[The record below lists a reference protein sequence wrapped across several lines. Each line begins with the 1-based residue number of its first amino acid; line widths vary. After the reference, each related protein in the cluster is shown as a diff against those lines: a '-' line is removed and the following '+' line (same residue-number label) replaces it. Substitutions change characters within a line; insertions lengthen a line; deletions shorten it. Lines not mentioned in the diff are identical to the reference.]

1 MDQRQNVIWIMT
13 DQHARFATGCY
24 GSAVAHTPRIDG
36 LAREGIRFD
45 CAFTP
50 SPVCVPAR
58 DATLSGQYP
67 HTLGYGCDGNFFP
80 STAFRTGAHAFRE
93 NGYTTAFIGKLH
105 PVIPYTRGFDYYV
118 DLGHY
123 YDYLGPELKRF
134 ILAHQAQDSGSGCP
148 WMSPYWYE
156 PHAWTETG
164 PAHVNGGIKAYS
176 AVLDAPDLLPE
187 EDQFE
192 AFVVRNAK
200 AFLDR
205 HETDPFFLCV
215 NFVKPHFPY
224 ASPQRHHDRFRPED
238 MQLPDNAGAWAS
250 TPECNRRWVQ
260 QDLTDSELRRKA
272 QQLMADYY
280 AAVSHADECVG
291 QILDELQRRGI
302 ADDTIV
308 VYTTDHGE
316 MLGEHGIWEKQKFYE
331 ASARVPLIVRW
342 PKRFAGGK
350 VVQENVNLCDLF
362 ATLCELCDIPCPSG
376 LDSRSLVP
384 LMEGDVAGWDN
395 ETVSQF
401 GPHNVMIKQGD
412 LKYQYY
418 GPDMPEVLFDLAR
431 DPRERE
437 DVISDPGY
445 SEQVARFRRRL
456 AQLGHGPNADTAY
469 TNAGYPVRPSR
480 D

>member
-1 MDQRQNVIWIMT
+1 
-13 DQHARFATGCY
+13 
-24 GSAVAHTPRIDG
+24 
-36 LAREGIRFD
+36 
-45 CAFTP
+45 
-50 SPVCVPAR
+50 
-58 DATLSGQYP
+58 
-67 HTLGYGCDGNFFP
+67 
-80 STAFRTGAHAFRE
+80 
-93 NGYTTAFIGKLH
+93 
-105 PVIPYTRGFDYYV
+105 
-118 DLGHY
+118 
-123 YDYLGPELKRF
+123 
-134 ILAHQAQDSGSGCP
+134 
-148 WMSPYWYE
+148 
-156 PHAWTETG
+156 
-164 PAHVNGGIKAYS
+164 
-176 AVLDAPDLLPE
+176 
-187 EDQFE
+187 
-192 AFVVRNAK
+192 
-200 AFLDR
+200 
-205 HETDPFFLCV
+205 
-215 NFVKPHFPY
+215 
-224 ASPQRHHDRFRPED
+224 
-238 MQLPDNAGAWAS
+238 
-250 TPECNRRWVQ
+250 
-260 QDLTDSELRRKA
+260 
-272 QQLMADYY
+272 
-280 AAVSHADECVG
+280 
-291 QILDELQRRGI
+291 
-302 ADDTIV
+302 
-308 VYTTDHGE
+308 GE
-316 MLGEHGIWEKQKFYE
+316 IFGEHGIWEKQKFYE